1 MSHPS
6 GVIWL
11 YPSNDEEESERIEVA
26 LEDPKVLMR
35 VKRDFSANG
44 MYLTWFNMTAARYT
58 VLARR
63 AVEDAS

>member
-6 GVIWL
+6 DVRWL
-11 YPSNDEEESERIEVA
+11 YSSKDEEESERVEVE
-26 LEDPKVLMR
+26 LVLIK

-44 MYLTWFNMTAARYT
+44 IYWTWFNKTAARYT

>member
-6 GVIWL
+6 DVRWL
-11 YPSNDEEESERIEVA
+11 YPSKDEEESERVVNVVE
-26 LEDPKVLMR
+26 LVLISVLR
-35 VKRDFSANG
+35 VFSANEI
-44 MYLTWFNMTAARYT
+44 YLPWFNMTAARYT